1 MGQSRTM
8 FCGHI
13 LCAVMLSSI
22 IVISPLRL
30 GAETLR
36 DSVSAGLDNSDV
48 LAAKQQSFVAT
59 RQAIGQ
65 AKSGKEIT
73 GTITLS
79 DSELLRDSSS
89 VSGGFKKR
97 YSRSG
102 SLVFSKTLADFGE
115 TDLKVDAARHSVDA
129 ARADY
134 SSVEQSVIFSL
145 ITAHLDVIAARE
157 EVSIRKS
164 NIARLSAQRDAAQI
178 RLANGSATPSDLA
191 ETDARLARAYSD
203 EILTASALI
212 DAEETYLSL
221 TGLSAGQLATPIVPA
236 DMPLTILAAE
246 QSAEQFHPDILS
258 VIAAEKVARLQF
270 PILEA
275 SVKPTLGL
283 SLSASALDQTA
294 TSADKEELSAT
305 LTFSTPFLVTN
316 STRSLARKTLSS
328 HNQSKFD
335 VAEQKRKTRL
345 AVRNAFRALHA
356 SKGQL
361 DAVMSE
367 ITAAQLLAENAA
379 IEVEFGVKTIL
390 DQLDAEQSLFDA
402 KLRMAQTKQA
412 VLLNAFKLVQA
423 MGRLSPDLFDL
434 IEKKIDLDLIP
445 EPSSRYPYMLPI
457 SVGE

>member
-1 MGQSRTM
+1 M
-8 FCGHI
+8 
-13 LCAVMLSSI
+13 
-22 IVISPLRL
+22 
-30 GAETLR
+30 
-36 DSVSAGLDNSDV
+36 
-48 LAAKQQSFVAT
+48 
-59 RQAIGQ
+59 
-65 AKSGKEIT
+65 
-73 GTITLS
+73 S

-134 SSVEQSVIFSL
+134 SSVEQSVILSL

-157 EVSIRKS
+157 EASIRKS

-221 TGLSAGQLATPIVPA
+221 TGLSAGELATPIVPA

-316 STRSLARKTLSS
+316 STRILARKTLSS
-328 HNQSKFD
+328 HNQSKFV

-345 AVRNAFRALHA
+345 AARNAFRA
-356 SKGQL
+356 SQGQL

-379 IEVEFGVKTIL
+379 IEVEFGVKTML

-434 IEKKIDLDLIP
+434 IEKNIDLDLIP

>member
-1 MGQSRTM
+1 MGQSRAM

-13 LCAVMLSSI
+13 LFAVMLSSI

-36 DSVSAGLDNSDV
+36 DSVSAGLDNSDI

-59 RQAIGQ
+59 RQAIGE

-134 SSVEQSVIFSL
+134 SSVEQSVILSL

-157 EVSIRKS
+157 EASIRKS

-221 TGLSAGQLATPIVPA
+221 TGVSAGELATPIVPA

-246 QSAEQFHPDILS
+246 QSAAQFHPDILS
-258 VIAAEKVARLQF
+258 VTAAEKVARLQF

-345 AVRNAFRALHA
+345 AVRNAFRAFHA
-356 SKGQL
+356 SQGQL

-379 IEVEFGVKTIL
+379 IEVEFGVKTML

-423 MGRLSPDLFDL
+423 MGRLSPNLFDL
-434 IEKKIDLDLIP
+434 IEKNIDLDLIP

>member
-59 RQAIGQ
+59 RQAIGE

-134 SSVEQSVIFSL
+134 SSVEQSVILSL

-157 EVSIRKS
+157 EASIRKS

-221 TGLSAGQLATPIVPA
+221 TGLSAGELTTPIVPG

-246 QSAEQFHPDILS
+246 QSAE
-258 VIAAEKVARLQF
+258 
-270 PILEA
+270 
-275 SVKPTLGL
+275 
-283 SLSASALDQTA
+283 
-294 TSADKEELSAT
+294 
-305 LTFSTPFLVTN
+305 
-316 STRSLARKTLSS
+316 
-328 HNQSKFD
+328 
-335 VAEQKRKTRL
+335 
-345 AVRNAFRALHA
+345 
-356 SKGQL
+356 
-361 DAVMSE
+361 
-367 ITAAQLLAENAA
+367 
-379 IEVEFGVKTIL
+379 
-390 DQLDAEQSLFDA
+390 
-402 KLRMAQTKQA
+402 
-412 VLLNAFKLVQA
+412 
-423 MGRLSPDLFDL
+423 
-434 IEKKIDLDLIP
+434 
-445 EPSSRYPYMLPI
+445 
-457 SVGE
+457 